1 MIKAQKGFTLIELMI
16 VVAIIGILA
25 AIALPAYQDYTIRA
39 KVSEGVIAASSAKAT
54 ISEAFQSDGYAG
66 IVGAV
71 SGWNAVPT
79 ASKYVNNV
87 LVTAGGIVT
96 VNIRAAGANGIP
108 NTLNDKTIVF
118 TPYVNNGTQPIAI
131 ATDGSAPA
139 GAIDWACRS
148 EGNQTATQRSFPAG
162 TAGNLPAKY
171 APSECR

>member
-39 KVSEGVIAASSAKAT
+39 KISEGVISASSAKAT
-54 ISEAFQSDGYAG
+54 ISEAFQTDGPTGVNA
-66 IVGAV
+66 AATA
-71 SGWNAVPT
+71 WNVQTTP
-79 ASKYVNNV
+79 SKYVNA
-87 LVTAGGIVT
+87 VTIAQGGIIT
-96 VNIRAAGANGIP
+96 VNIRAAGNNGIP
-108 NTLNDKTIVF
+108 TGLNNNTLVF
-118 TPYVNNGTQPIAI
+118 TPYVNNNGTPAI
-131 ATDGSAPA
+131 MAAASQ

-148 EGNQTATQRSFPAG
+148 VGTSTAEQRGFPAG